1 MGEAILFKSTAAR
14 AAVWRRRFAEQLPEL
29 EFRVWPAI
37 GDPEDIR
44 YLAAWLLPDDLDR
57 FDNLEVLFS
66 VAAGVDQF
74 DLSRVPAAL
83 PVVRMVEPGLVAGMA
98 EYVTWAVLSLH
109 RGMQPY
115 LARQRRGIWLEDPVP
130 HAADR
135 GVGVMGMGELGRGAL
150 ERLAPFGFPRRAW
163 SRTPRTMHGV
173 ACFAGAAQLP
183 AFLAGCDILVCLLP
197 LTPQTEGLLDAKLF
211 AALPAGA
218 AVVNAGRGGHLVLED
233 LLAALDTGRLSGAV
247 LDVTEPEPPPSG
259 HPLWEHER
267 VWLTPHIASSSEAE
281 GGAAAVIANIC
292 RHRTGEALVGLI
304 DRRQGY

>member
-66 VAAGVDQF
+66 VAAGVDQL
-74 DLSRVPAAL
+74 DLSRVPARL

-130 HAADR
+130 RTAER

-150 ERLAPFGFPRRAW
+150 KRLAPFGFRLRAW
-163 SRTPRTMHGV
+163 SRTPRTMRDV
-173 ACFAGAAQLP
+173 ACFAGTEQLP
-183 AFLAGCDILVCLLP
+183 TFLTGCDILVCLLP
-197 LTPQTEGLLDAKLF
+197 LTPQTKRLLDAKLF

-281 GGAAAVIANIC
+281 GGAAAVIANIR
-292 RHRTGEALVGLI
+292 RHRTGEALVGRI
-304 DRRQGY
+304 NRRQGY